1 MLPQDFEEKAKK
13 ITGLNG
19 KYVGRNMVKLEDG
32 STITLGDNVALQIID
47 NDEEYG
53 NIMYDKYRT
62 GSWESSSMS
71 VYKKK
76 NPNKIFSGLLDNVYT
91 FAEAAQKWGLS
102 DGSVLRNAVRQGRFK
117 DGEYRQSGATWLI
130 TKLAMERV
138 YGIPKNNLEG
148 DV

>member
-1 MLPQDFEEKAKK
+1 MLPRDFEEKAKE

-19 KYVGRNMVKLEDG
+19 KYIGRNMVKLEDG

-47 NDEEYG
+47 NDDEYG

-76 NPNKIFSGLLDNVYT
+76 NPDEIFGGLLDNPS
-91 FAEAAQKWGLS
+91 QN
-102 DGSVLRNAVRQGRFK
+102 SV
-117 DGEYRQSGATWLI
+117 
-130 TKLAMERV
+130 
-138 YGIPKNNLEG
+138 
-148 DV
+148 